1 MSAADPEKRSV
12 VGKISQASA
21 SKPAKVVRSR
31 GSPRVSVRFT
41 EDEMVHLKRKA
52 GNRSLATYIREAT
65 LGDEATS
72 RPARYERK
80 QRVPDWDHKT
90 LAQMLGM
97 LGKSELVRSMIAL
110 ALAARARVACRA
122 GHGGKD
128 RDGLRGYPGDAQ
140 CAQKARITSG
150 GRNHPDSC
158 RFDLVAGRRFIRV
171 TGWIEA
177 L

>member
-110 ALAARARVACRA
+110 ALAARALPVEPDTVEKIEMACEDIQEMRSAPRRRVSLAVCRA
-122 GHGGKD
+122 
-128 RDGLRGYPGDAQ
+128 LA
-140 CAQKARITSG
+140 
-150 GRNHPDSC
+150 
-158 RFDLVAGRRFIRV
+158 
-171 TGWIEA
+171 E
-177 L
+177 

>member
-52 GNRSLATYIREAT
+52 GSRSLATYIREAT

-110 ALAARARVACRA
+110 ALAARACALPVEPGTVEKIKMACEDIQEMRTMLIVVLRIKA
-122 GHGGKD
+122 E
-128 RDGLRGYPGDAQ
+128 DGR
-140 CAQKARITSG
+140 
-150 GRNHPDSC
+150 
-158 RFDLVAGRRFIRV
+158 
-171 TGWIEA
+171 
-177 L
+177 